1 MWRSGNTAL
10 AILNLG
16 IRWRL
21 LMANIYDGE
30 LYSDDTALSTQRI
43 RFWVEPW
50 SELRTV
56 QWRAP
61 SANRSTVPRL

>member
-1 MWRSGNTAL
+1 
-10 AILNLG
+10 
-16 IRWRL
+16 
-21 LMANIYDGE
+21 MANIYDGE